1 MLKLRIIL
9 TSALILLLVGL
20 DMNVRA
26 AVDSKKVNS
35 KSTEKDE
42 SKKKSNEHEPKEI
55 ITDLDFFGAFS
66 LVNIQLQWRDLSSVL
81 NNEATDAESSINP
94 IGLSLQELENLA
106 LDVQGKT
113 LPASASI
120 NSALEVIP
128 TRTFRSI
135 DGNSHFIHIQNK
147 QCINTIAYIQNCS
160 TLPQNA

>member
-35 KSTEKDE
+35 KSTEKDDSE
-42 SKKKSNEHEPKEI
+42 KDSNDHEPKET

-81 NNEATDAESSINP
+81 NNEATAAESSINP
-94 IGLSLQELENLA
+94 IALSLQEVENLA

-113 LPASASI
+113 LPVSAST

-128 TRTFRSI
+128 SRTFRSI
-135 DGNSHFIHIQNK
+135 DGNTHFIHIQNK
-147 QCINTIAYIQNCS
+147 QSTSTIAYIQNCS
-160 TLPQNA
+160 TLPYTA